1 MSVENVSGFTGSYNG
16 FNSSGVVTNAEQI
29 DGEILMIKK
38 FDKDGFSTEYVCVQ
52 SASFNGDST
61 AQNNGTDLSGKL
73 YVTRSFSGVAHD
85 GVGSNQAKTG
95 TGGFTGSYIPG
106 GNAQNYEDGQVVVS
120 TGKYFSGTAAGGD
133 ISGSGFIMLNAKSTD
148 QFTPYIDIIERTGSF
163 VYSMELKAR
172 LGDLS
177 GLSSA
182 LVGSDPGFGL
192 FSENV
197 FLTGKITA
205 TSGEIAGWGLV
216 GNKITSSNGSVE
228 LDSTGPGRIS
238 LGGTPP
244 TDTTGDGAFLSGS
257 GEFYVGKN
265 NGERLHFNPTGN
277 GLVVSSSN
285 LSLDIGGLVIQ
296 GTDSADPTN
305 NKILVGDATGLNSGG
320 DGIFMDGDGKFRAGS
335 ATGHRL
341 EFDEVNMV
349 VSSSTF
355 FLGSKGT
362 NNTYIS
368 SSGNNLEISGSN
380 FALTNGN
387 ITASNVDLSGKI
399 TATTGQIGGWTIHS
413 DKIFTGTDEN
423 TANYT
428 STAGRLILSSS
439 GALHAKEFYIDKDG
453 NAAFKG
459 DISAATGTI
468 GNSIQIGSG
477 ESVFKADSNGIYL
490 GSETFSSAEFR
501 VNPEGELTAT
511 SATITGGL
519 LNVGNLANA
528 DDVGDTSTGFRV
540 DANGNALIKQGGANA
555 DYIRFASG
563 SLDIKTSDTFILDA
577 IDGNNKG
584 IKIDS
589 SIPSIIIQSGSG
601 ATQGKITLTSA
612 PGAGVDNTTA
622 AALVVS
628 QSGQPI
634 FSVGGE
640 DFSFTSTQNLIV
652 NSFPVEQED
661 ALAPG
666 DSAADFSIPATQ
678 NSFENSSD
686 TNTNT
691 AGGGAPTVKVANL
704 LVSSQMSASRFR
716 AGKSLY
722 LKNTADEASSRTTF
736 NVSVL
741 DQRAS
746 GSATNSPAVAGFD
759 IKRNYDTFTVND
771 QIPQAVVFSSV
782 ISSSLEVNPPRFVPN
797 GAPSGSA
804 IFHFQSLLREGSA
817 GGPTFYDGKKCVV
830 RIDSDVYQSGAPE
843 NEFVFIEGRA
853 ASGSYT
859 TPTTIWQIQSDGHF
873 VTRGNVTGFGANADF
888 NTVSDKRFKKDVHT
902 ISGSMDKILQL
913 RPTEFTWIE
922 QEKQDVGFIAQE
934 VEEIIP
940 EIINTTRGMI
950 EDEKETEE
958 MKTISYQKFVPYLV
972 DTIQQL
978 NKRIEELEKNK

>member
-1 MSVENVSGFTGSYNG
+1 LAKDANITRTLVIGDAAANTGSIRSYGATDINAGQG
-16 FNSSGVVTNAEQI
+16 FFLTSSG
-29 DGEILMIKK
+29 D
-38 FDKDGFSTEYVCVQ
+38 
-52 SASFNGDST
+52 
-61 AQNNGTDLSGKL
+61 
-73 YVTRSFSGVAHD
+73 
-85 GVGSNQAKTG
+85 
-95 TGGFTGSYIPG
+95 
-106 GNAQNYEDGQVVVS
+106 
-120 TGKYFSGTAAGGD
+120 
-133 ISGSGFIMLNAKSTD
+133 
-148 QFTPYIDIIERTGSF
+148 
-163 VYSMELKAR
+163 
-172 LGDLS
+172 
-177 GLSSA
+177 
-182 LVGSDPGFGL
+182 
-192 FSENV
+192 
-197 FLTGKITA
+197 
-205 TSGEIAGWGLV
+205 
-216 GNKITSSNGSVE
+216 
-228 LDSTGPGRIS
+228 
-238 LGGTPP
+238 
-244 TDTTGDGAFLSGS
+244 
-257 GEFYVGKN
+257 
-265 NGERLHFNPTGN
+265 
-277 GLVVSSSN
+277 
-285 LSLDIGGLVIQ
+285 
-296 GTDSADPTN
+296 
-305 NKILVGDATGLNSGG
+305 
-320 DGIFMDGDGKFRAGS
+320 
-335 ATGHRL
+335 
-341 EFDEVNMV
+341 
-349 VSSSTF
+349 
-355 FLGSKGT
+355 
-362 NNTYIS
+362 
-368 SSGNNLEISGSN
+368 
-380 FALTNGN
+380 
-387 ITASNVDLSGKI
+387 
-399 TATTGQIGGWTIHS
+399 
-413 DKIFTGTDEN
+413 
-423 TANYT
+423 
-428 STAGRLILSSS
+428 
-439 GALHAKEFYIDKDG
+439 
-453 NAAFKG
+453 
-459 DISAATGTI
+459 
-468 GNSIQIGSG
+468 
-477 ESVFKADSNGIYL
+477 
-490 GSETFSSAEFR
+490 FR
-501 VNPEGELTAT
+501 VGEAP
-511 SATITGGL
+511 S
-519 LNVGNLANA
+519 
-528 DDVGDTSTGFRV
+528 GDNF
-540 DANGNALIKQGGANA
+540 IK
-555 DYIRFASG
+555 FETG
-563 SLDIKTSDTFILDA
+563 SLDIKTSDTFTLDA

-817 GGPTFYDGKKCVV
+817 GGPIFQDGKKCVV
-830 RIDSDVYQSGAPE
+830 RIDSDVYNSGAPE

-873 VTRGNVTGFGANADF
+873 VTRGNVTAFGVNADF

-958 MKTISYQKFVPYLV
+958 MKTISYPKFIPYLV

-978 NKRIEELEKNK
+978 TKRIEELEKNK